1 MHAFVDRLSPL
12 EVKSTLENPR
22 HSGNGL
28 ERRFGALVQLL
39 DACVTTWM
47 LDPGIATISQCKPV
61 SIGAKQ
67 PASAEIQYELHRKR
81 IKSGIV
87 KNPRSVPLRHRAEQ
101 R

>member
-1 MHAFVDRLSPL
+1 
-12 EVKSTLENPR
+12 
-22 HSGNGL
+22 
-28 ERRFGALVQLL
+28 
-39 DACVTTWM
+39 M
-47 LDPGIATISQCKPV
+47 LDPGIATISQCNKPV

-67 PASAEIQYELHRKR
+67 PAFAEIKYELNRKR